1 MGEAPVTQTHITV
14 EFNRSPQQSVL
25 TKAEVAR
32 LLSVPE
38 TWVASHS
45 EAIPGTF
52 RLGRNLRFRGTAL
65 EEWLGGMTPL
75 LQPAEVADLF
85 QVNTSWI
92 YGHADQIPGVL
103 RLGYYIR
110 FRPAALRAFL
120 DGSGPCQ

>member
-1 MGEAPVTQTHITV
+1 
-14 EFNRSPQQSVL
+14 
-25 TKAEVAR
+25 
-32 LLSVPE
+32 
-38 TWVASHS
+38 
-45 EAIPGTF
+45 
-52 RLGRNLRFRGTAL
+52 
-65 EEWLGGMTPL
+65 MTPL